1 MQGPSASVISRRRLI
16 GLSVTA
22 AGSALLV
29 ACGQSPAAATT
40 SATAPAT
47 VSTTAPAT
55 VSTTAP
61 LTTSATASATTTT
74 TASMAT
80 TTAAP
85 TTTSVSTTAA
95 PSTTNTVASTVAAAA
110 NSAQATG
117 TKAITWSCYNL
128 GDARIKAFNDTWQMA
143 EKATGVTINPVW
155 TGGADYWTKAQ
166 AAFAGGVAPADI
178 MVNQDNWVVNG
189 GLSGLFLDLAA
200 FMRRD
205 KMDPTQ
211 FYTSGLDEW
220 AWKGKQWAL
229 PFQEGGEAVFYNKN
243 IFDRK
248 GVPYPK
254 KDWTYDDLLAAARQT
269 NDPANKAF
277 GIDIGDGR
285 SVPQGM
291 SSYMLGYGGKV
302 LNAAKDQALYGDDPK
317 SIAGAQ
323 YAVDFVTKWQYG
335 PTAEALKTLPKG
347 KQPFD
352 VGMVAIEIND
362 FYRWA
367 DIKPS
372 VGIANVGLAPMP
384 KGPSGVQSAEVSGN
398 AWSILSLSKAQDA
411 AWSALSW
418 TLSKEGLLNTPQLQ
432 ALGWPSIIWAANSP
446 QWMDQF
452 KGTTIKDVSDV
463 WATGGHSILP
473 LPEGDKAWSVMQK
486 PLDDAFGGKLTVT
499 NAMQQSA
506 NDLNAL
512 FSQRPA
518 AWK

>member
-1 MQGPSASVISRRRLI
+1 
-16 GLSVTA
+16 
-22 AGSALLV
+22 V
-29 ACGQSPAAATT
+29 AP
-40 SATAPAT
+40 
-47 VSTTAPAT
+47 
-55 VSTTAP
+55 
-61 LTTSATASATTTT
+61 
-74 TASMAT
+74 
-80 TTAAP
+80 
-85 TTTSVSTTAA
+85 
-95 PSTTNTVASTVAAAA
+95 TVAAAA

-229 PFQEGGEAVFYNKN
+229 PFQEEGEVVFYNKN

-518 AWK
+518 AWR